1 MAMRQRLLP
10 LLLALLVPAALAFGI
25 WAGGHPRALPEFVR
39 DALVDDDDAQVYED
53 MLERIGD
60 DFYRR
65 VDRSKVSDKALSA
78 AVEAL
83 GDPFS
88 RYITPEQY
96 ADFQASTEG
105 NFEGVGMNVREIPRG
120 LEVLDVF
127 PDGPAAKAGLKAGDL
142 IVAVDG
148 KSLKGESSADAT
160 TEIKGPSGTQ
170 VELTIVSDGDRRVE
184 TLTRARVTV
193 PVVRARMERSDGAK
207 IGYVALAQFTAGAH
221 GTVRRDVQD
230 LLEDGAEG
238 LVLDLRHNGGGLL
251 QEGVL
256 TASIFIGDGV
266 ITSTRGRNRPTK
278 RYTATGDAIDTG
290 VPLAVLVDGG
300 TASASEIVTGAL
312 QDRDRATVVG
322 TRTFG
327 KGVFQEIEVLT
338 NGGALDITVGEYFT
352 PDGRNLGPRDG
363 ERGLTPDVRAQDE
376 PKTKRDEALDRALAV
391 VAADV

>member
-53 MLERIGD
+53 VLDRIGD

-65 VDRSKVSDKALSA
+65 VERSKVSDKALSA

-96 ADFQASTEG
+96 ADFEASTEG
-105 NFEGVGMNVREIPRG
+105 NFEGVGMNVREVPRG

-127 PDGPAAKAGLKAGDL
+127 PDGPAAKAGIQGGDL

-148 KSLKGESSADAT
+148 RSLKGESSTDAT
-160 TEIKGPSGTQ
+160 TEIKGPAGTQ
-170 VELTIVSDGDRRVE
+170 VELTIVSDGERRVE
-184 TLTRARVTV
+184 KLTRAKVTV
-193 PVVRARMERSDGAK
+193 PVVRARMERSGQTK
-207 IGYVALAQFTAGAH
+207 VGYVALSQFTAGAH

-266 ITSTRGRNRPTK
+266 ITSTRGRSRPTK
-278 RYTATGDAIDTG
+278 RYSATGDAIDTE

-327 KGVFQEIEVLT
+327 KGVFQEIELLA
-338 NGGALDITVGEYFT
+338 NGGALDLTVGEYFT
-352 PDGRNLGPRDG
+352 PEGRNLGPRDG
-363 ERGLTPDVRAQDE
+363 QRGLTPDVRAQDA
-376 PKTKRDEALDRALAV
+376 PKTKRDEALDKALAV